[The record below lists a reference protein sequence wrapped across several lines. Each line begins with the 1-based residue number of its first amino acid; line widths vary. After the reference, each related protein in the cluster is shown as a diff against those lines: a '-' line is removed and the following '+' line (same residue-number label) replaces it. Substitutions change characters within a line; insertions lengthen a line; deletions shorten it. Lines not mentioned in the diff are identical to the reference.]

1 MRRLIISEGSYLG
14 VSVTKWYHFIGIG
27 GIGMSALAH
36 VLVDSGYKVT
46 GSDLK
51 LSSITSKL
59 EERGVEI
66 TEGHSKNNIKDGIDM
81 VVFST
86 AVSRS
91 NVEIIEAQNKYIPV
105 IKRVELLGNL
115 MDSLNGIAVTGTHG
129 KTTTSSMIAL
139 VLDKA
144 GFSPTVA
151 IGGELEEI
159 GGNGKKGT
167 GSYLVAE
174 VDESDG
180 SFVHLTPKV
189 AVVTNIE
196 DDHLP
201 YYGSMQSLKNAYKN
215 FLDKVLSS
223 GKAILCFDDPV
234 VKNLALNEYTK
245 EYVSYGLKSE
255 ADYTAQ
261 NIIAHSFGSSAEIYY
276 RNEKIGSL
284 KLRVPGKHNLS
295 NALAAIAS
303 CEYLGLRFQDI
314 ISILEDF
321 QGAKRRFQLI
331 GEKRGIKIIDD
342 YAHHPT
348 EITTTLKTASET
360 HKGRLIVV
368 FQPHRYTRTKQL
380 YKELG
385 ASFNLADHVIITSIY
400 AASEEPIEGISAE
413 IVAETAKKNTPDKPI
428 YYLPDH
434 ESILNYLHEN
444 VCSGDMVLTLGAG
457 DIWKIGVLYAQKLG
471 A

>member
-1 MRRLIISEGSYLG
+1 MKGVAGG
-14 VSVTKWYHFIGIG
+14 VSFTKWYHFIGIG

-36 VLVDSGYKVT
+36 ILIDSGYKVS

-51 LSSITSKL
+51 LSSITKKL
-59 EERGVEI
+59 EKRGVEI
-66 TEGHSKNNIKDGIDM
+66 FEGHSKDNIKENIDV
-81 VVFST
+81 VVFSS
-86 AVSRS
+86 AVSKS
-91 NVEIIEAQNKYIPV
+91 NVEIVEAQKKCISV
-105 IKRVELLGNL
+105 IKRSELLGSL

-144 GFSPTVA
+144 GFCPTVA
-151 IGGELEEI
+151 LGGELEEI
-159 GGNGKKGT
+159 GGNGKRGA

-180 SFVHLTPKV
+180 SFVQLNPKI

-196 DDHLP
+196 DDHLHN
-201 YYGSMQSLKNAYKN
+201 YGSMHSLTNAYKD
-215 FLDKVLSS
+215 FLNKVDSF
-223 GKAILCFDDPV
+223 GKAILCFDDPA
-234 VKNLALNEYTK
+234 VKDLAINEYK
-245 EYVSYGLKSE
+245 GEYLSYSLKGE

-261 NIIAHSFGSSAEIYY
+261 NITVYSCGSSAEIYY
-276 RNEKIGSL
+276 RNKRLGT
-284 KLRVPGKHNLS
+284 LRLSVPGKHNIS
-295 NALAAIAS
+295 NALAAIAT
-303 CEYLGLRFQDI
+303 CVHLGLKFQEV
-314 ISILEDF
+314 ISILENF

-331 GEKRGIKIIDD
+331 GEKKGIKIIDD

-348 EITTTLKTASET
+348 EITATLKTASET
-360 HKGRLIVV
+360 HLGRLIVV

-385 ASFNLADHVIITSIY
+385 ASFNLADYVIITSIY

-413 IVAETAKKNTPDKPI
+413 IVSERAKESAPNKPI
-428 YYLPDH
+428 YYLPDC
-434 ESILNYLHEN
+434 ESILDHLHRN
-444 VCSGDMVLTLGAG
+444 VKSGDMVLTLGAG
-457 DIWKIGVLYAQKLG
+457 DIWKIGVLFAQRLG